1 MSVEEILKEIA
12 NFGFPIVY
20 SLVTCAL
27 FQQVITVY
35 LLMVFGKKLDRLSDA
50 VEKLSRYVEGLGK
63 R

>member
-12 NFGFPIVY
+12 NFGFPIV
-20 SLVTCAL
+20 VA
-27 FQQVITVY
+27 IY
-35 LLMVFGKKLDRLSDA
+35 LLVVFGSKLDRLSDA